1 MTQRELD
8 YQHDK
13 GLIPDWAYYQQ
24 SDKPIWQKVQEQK
37 DKMYQQIEQ
46 NKRNKDLE
54 KEIVEKIENAIDI
67 SINDL
72 FKDWH

>member
-8 YQHDK
+8 YWHNK

-24 SDKPIWQKVQEQK
+24 SDKPVYQKIQEQK
-37 DKMYQQIEQ
+37 DTMYQQI
-46 NKRNKDLE
+46 KGNKDLE
-54 KEIVEKIENAIDI
+54 EEIVKKVENAIDV